1 LMFVALTAC
10 ALTAPGCMTGTKV
23 LERKAMSTEKA
34 VWNDEFTDCD
44 SRWEWTYNKGTGYKR
59 LTTIDGVS
67 VVEIGITDKSSSS
80 EYSDCSLHETTHQYQ
95 NGVFE
100 ARLRYVGDG
109 KFGTIGWGFW
119 NYKDPQKGVC
129 VWFLDSTTGGNA
141 SGFQAMV
148 ASDGAITFQKHLPE
162 IDIQKWHIYRV
173 ELLPTG
179 TRFFVDGV
187 EVAATSKRPSKLQ
200 RAEIWVDNYR
210 LQLIDGKMSPAGH
223 LNIRQDQRIYVDWVR
238 YYEAPDE

>member
-1 LMFVALTAC
+1 MSNKMFTVISAIAVVC
-10 ALTAPGCMTGTKV
+10 VGCNSG
-23 LERKAMSTEKA
+23 
-34 VWNDEFTDCD
+34 WNDEFTDYNP
-44 SRWEWTYNKGTGYKR
+44 RWEWDYNKGTGYKR
-59 LTTIDGVS
+59 LTAIDGAS

-80 EYSDCSLHETTHQYQ
+80 EYSDCSLHETNYQYH

-100 ARLRYVGDG
+100 ARLRYAGDS

-119 NYKDPQKGVC
+119 NYEDAPKAEC
-129 VWFLDSTTGGNA
+129 AWFWDSSTGGSA

-148 ASDGAITFQKHLPE
+148 CSDSAIKFQKHLPE

-179 TRFFVDGV
+179 TRFFVDGD
-187 EVAATSKRPSKLQ
+187 EIAATSERPSKLQ

-210 LQLIDGKMSPAGH
+210 VKVIDGKISAAGH
-223 LNIRQDQRIYVDWVR
+223 LNIQQDQRTYVDWVR
-238 YYEAPDE
+238 YYKEP